1 MILLREAWTVAIE
14 ALSWVELHEMN
25 EDAALRKTLKQLR
38 IKDTRVASEAGILL
52 YNVMTRR
59 NTIDYLIKS
68 ALEPLEFDVLD
79 VGLRSFLRLYTYM
92 IHYGGCSY
100 SEAHLLTEHVR
111 NILGDKKLKSIWEVI
126 DLIPHQEIP
135 WGKISQEEESAY
147 RCFLPIWY
155 VKYIFRS
162 FDERTAADLIQPV
175 DTPKYIRVNTLRG
188 DNSVINRLN
197 RQGFQFEIVPEL
209 NNTYCVLG
217 DSNGLTD
224 IDSYRE
230 GVFII
235 QDKASILVCEV
246 AAPKPS
252 DTVLDICAAPGAKTS
267 HLAGIMSNQGKII
280 SIDSDARRLASWKR
294 LIDRM
299 GVTNAKSML
308 VDATSDY
315 NLSIGEVDVVI
326 LDPPCSGTG
335 TFNNI
340 PSGKWRVTHRL
351 IEEKAGI
358 QKVLIEKAA
367 SHLKKGGSLIYSTCS
382 VTVEEN
388 EEVIKGF
395 LEGHPEF
402 RLVEPKPKLGVQG
415 LLGLREAQR
424 LYPSVHMCEGFFIA
438 RLEKSR
444 ASMEDCVSRNTS

>member
-1 MILLREAWTVAIE
+1 MREAWTVAIE
-14 ALSWVELHEMN
+14 ALSWVELQEMN

-38 IKDTRVASEAGILL
+38 VKDRRVATDASILL
-52 YNVMTRR
+52 YNVMKRR
-59 NTIDYLIKS
+59 NTIDYLINS
-68 ALEPLEFDVLD
+68 ALEPLGFDVLNL
-79 VGLRSFLRLYTYM
+79 GLRSFLRLYTYM

-100 SEAHLLTEHVR
+100 SEAYLLTEHVR
-111 NILGDKKLKSIWEVI
+111 DILGDKKLKSIGDVI
-126 DLIPHQEIP
+126 YLIPHQEIP
-135 WGKISQEEESAY
+135 WGRISQEEESAY

-175 DTPKYIRVNTLRG
+175 ETPKYIRVNTLRG
-188 DNSVINRLN
+188 DDSVINRLN
-197 RQGFQFEIVPEL
+197 RSGFQFEIVPEL
-209 NNTYCVLG
+209 NHTYRVLG
-217 DSNGLTD
+217 DSNALTD
-224 IDSYRE
+224 TKPYRE

-252 DTVLDICAAPGAKTS
+252 DVVLDICAAPGAKTS
-267 HLAGIMSNQGKII
+267 HLAGIMGNHGRII
-280 SIDSDARRLASWKR
+280 SIDSDARRLASWRR

-299 GVTNAKSML
+299 GVTNAKAML

-315 NLSIGEVDVVI
+315 NLSIDEVDLVI

-335 TFNNI
+335 TFNTI

-358 QKVLIEKAA
+358 QKMLIEKAV
-367 SHLKKGGSLIYSTCS
+367 SHLKEGGFLVYSTCS

-395 LEGHPEF
+395 LEGRPEF
-402 RLVEPKPKLGVQG
+402 RLAESKPKLGTQG

-438 RLEKSR
+438 KLEKSR
-444 ASMEDCVSRNTS
+444 VSTEDCMHRNTS

>member
-1 MILLREAWTVAIE
+1 LILLRDAWTVAIE
-14 ALSWVELHEMN
+14 ALSWVELQEMN
-25 EDAALRKTLKQLR
+25 EDAALRKTLKRLR
-38 IKDTRVASEAGILL
+38 VKDRRAATDAGILL
-52 YNVMTRR
+52 YNVMERR
-59 NTIDYLIKS
+59 NAIDYLINS
-68 ALEPLEFDVLD
+68 ALEPLGFDALD
-79 VGLRSFLRLYTYM
+79 LGLRSFLRLYTYM
-92 IHYGGCSY
+92 IHYGGRSY
-100 SEAHLLTEHVR
+100 SEAHLLTEHAR
-111 NILGDKKLKSIWEVI
+111 DILGDKKLKPIEDAL
-126 DLIPHQEIP
+126 DLIPHQRIP
-135 WGKISQEEESAY
+135 WDQLSKEDESAY

-162 FDERTAADLIQPV
+162 FDERTANDLIQPV

-188 DNSVINRLN
+188 DDSVINQLSRS
-197 RQGFQFEIVPEL
+197 GFQFEIVPEL
-209 NNTYCVLG
+209 NHTYRVLG

-224 IDSYRE
+224 TKPYRE

-246 AAPKPS
+246 TAPKPG
-252 DTVLDICAAPGAKTS
+252 DTVLDICAAPGVKTS
-267 HLAGIMSNQGKII
+267 HLAGIMGNRGRII
-280 SIDSDARRLASWKR
+280 SVDSDARRLASWSR

-315 NLSIGEVDVVI
+315 NLSIGEVDLVL

-335 TFNNI
+335 TFNTI
-340 PSGKWRVTHRL
+340 PSGKWRVTHGL
-351 IEEKAGI
+351 IEEEAGI

-388 EEVIKGF
+388 EGVIKGF
-395 LEGHPEF
+395 LGGHPDF
-402 RLVEPKPKLGVQG
+402 RLVEPKLRLGAQG

-438 RLEKSR
+438 KLEKSR
-444 ASMEDCVSRNTS
+444 VSTEDYVSRNSL

>member
-1 MILLREAWTVAIE
+1 LILLREAWTVVIE
-14 ALSWVELHEMN
+14 ALSWVELQEMN

-38 IKDTRVASEAGILL
+38 VKDRRVATDARILL
-52 YNVMTRR
+52 YNVMKRR
-59 NTIDYLIKS
+59 NTLDYLINS
-68 ALEPLEFDVLD
+68 ALEPLGFDVLD
-79 VGLRSFLRLYTYM
+79 LGLRSFLRLYTYM

-100 SEAHLLTEHVR
+100 AEAHLLTEHVR
-111 NILGDKKLKSIWEVI
+111 DILGDKKIKSIGDVTN
-126 DLIPHQEIP
+126 LIPHQEIP
-135 WGKISQEEESAY
+135 WGRMSHEEESAY

-175 DTPKYIRVNTLRG
+175 DTPKYIRVNTLKG
-188 DNSVINRLN
+188 DDSVINRLN
-197 RQGFQFEIVPEL
+197 RSGFQFEIVPEL
-209 NNTYCVLG
+209 NHTYRVLG
-217 DSNGLTD
+217 DLTGLTD
-224 IDSYRE
+224 TAPYRE
-230 GVFII
+230 GVFIL

-246 AAPKPS
+246 TAPKPS
-252 DTVLDICAAPGAKTS
+252 DTVLDICAAPGAKTT
-267 HLAGIMSNQGKII
+267 HLAGIMGNHGRII
-280 SIDSDARRLASWKR
+280 SVDSDARRLASWRR
-294 LIDRM
+294 LINRM

-315 NLSIGEVDVVI
+315 DLSTGKVDLVI

-367 SHLKKGGSLIYSTCS
+367 SHLKKGGFLVYSTCS

-402 RLVEPKPKLGVQG
+402 RLVEPKPKLGTQG

-438 RLEKSR
+438 KLEKSR
-444 ASMEDCVSRNTS
+444 VSTEDCMHRNTS

>member
-1 MILLREAWTVAIE
+1 
-14 ALSWVELHEMN
+14 
-25 EDAALRKTLKQLR
+25 
-38 IKDTRVASEAGILL
+38 
-52 YNVMTRR
+52 
-59 NTIDYLIKS
+59 
-68 ALEPLEFDVLD
+68 
-79 VGLRSFLRLYTYM
+79 
-92 IHYGGCSY
+92 
-100 SEAHLLTEHVR
+100 LT
-111 NILGDKKLKSIWEVI
+111 
-126 DLIPHQEIP
+126 
-135 WGKISQEEESAY
+135 
-147 RCFLPIWY
+147 
-155 VKYIFRS
+155 
-162 FDERTAADLIQPV
+162 
-175 DTPKYIRVNTLRG
+175 
-188 DNSVINRLN
+188 
-197 RQGFQFEIVPEL
+197 
-209 NNTYCVLG
+209 
-217 DSNGLTD
+217 GLTNTAP
-224 IDSYRE
+224 YRE
-230 GVFII
+230 GVFIL

-246 AAPKPS
+246 TAPKPS

-267 HLAGIMSNQGKII
+267 HLAGIMGNHGRII
-280 SIDSDARRLASWKR
+280 SIDSDARRLASWRR

-315 NLSIGEVDVVI
+315 DLSTGKVDLVI

-367 SHLKKGGSLIYSTCS
+367 SHLKKGGFLVYSTCS

-402 RLVEPKPKLGVQG
+402 RLVEPKPKLGTQG

-438 RLEKSR
+438 KLEKSR
-444 ASMEDCVSRNTS
+444 VSTEDCVSRNSL

>member
-1 MILLREAWTVAIE
+1 MILLRNAWTVAIE
-14 ALSWVELHEMN
+14 ALSWVELQEMN

-38 IKDTRVASEAGILL
+38 VKDRRAATDAGILL
-52 YNVMTRR
+52 YNVMKRI
-59 NTIDYLIKS
+59 NTIDYLINS
-68 ALEPLEFDVLD
+68 ALEPLGFDALD
-79 VGLRSFLRLYTYM
+79 LGLRSFLRLYTCM
-92 IHYGGCSY
+92 IHYSGCSY
-100 SEAHLLTEHVR
+100 SEAHLLTEHAR
-111 NILGDKKLKSIWEVI
+111 DIWGDKKLKPIEDAL
-126 DLIPHQEIP
+126 DLIPYQRIP
-135 WGKISQEEESAY
+135 WDQLNKVEESSY

-162 FDERTAADLIQPV
+162 FDERTAADLTQPV

-188 DNSVINRLN
+188 NDSVINRLN
-197 RQGFQFEIVPEL
+197 RSGFQFEIVPEL
-209 NNTYCVLG
+209 NHTYRVLG

-224 IDSYRE
+224 TKPYRG

-246 AAPKPS
+246 TAPKPG
-252 DTVLDICAAPGAKTS
+252 DTVLDICAAPGVKTS
-267 HLAGIMSNQGKII
+267 HLAGIMGNRGRII
-280 SIDSDARRLASWKR
+280 SIDSDARRLASWSR

-315 NLSIGEVDVVI
+315 NLSTGEVDLVI

-335 TFNNI
+335 TFNTI
-340 PSGKWRVTHRL
+340 PSGKWRVTHSL
-351 IEEKAGI
+351 IVEKAGI

-395 LEGHPEF
+395 LEGHPDF
-402 RLVEPKPKLGVQG
+402 RLVEPKIRLGAQG

-424 LYPSVHMCEGFFIA
+424 LFPSVHMCEGFFIA
-438 RLEKSR
+438 KLEKSR
-444 ASMEDCVSRNTS
+444 VSIEDCVPRNTL

>member
-1 MILLREAWTVAIE
+1 LILLREAWTVAIE
-14 ALSWVELHEMN
+14 ALSWIELQEMN

-38 IKDTRVASEAGILL
+38 VKDRRAAIDAGILL
-52 YNVMTRR
+52 YNVMKRR
-59 NTIDYLIKS
+59 NTIDYLINS
-68 ALEPLEFDVLD
+68 ALEPLGSDVLD
-79 VGLRSFLRLYTYM
+79 LGLRSFLRLYTYM
-92 IHYGGCSY
+92 IHYSGCSY
-100 SEAHLLTEHVR
+100 SEAHRLTEHVR
-111 NILGDKKLKSIWEVI
+111 DILGDKKLKPIENAL
-126 DLIPHQEIP
+126 DLIQYQRIP
-135 WGKISQEEESAY
+135 WDQLSKEEESAY

-162 FDERTAADLIQPV
+162 FDERTATDLTQPV

-188 DNSVINRLN
+188 DDSVINRLN
-197 RQGFQFEIVPEL
+197 RSGFQFEIVPEL
-209 NNTYCVLG
+209 NHTYRVLG
-217 DSNGLTD
+217 DSNALTD
-224 IDSYRE
+224 TKPYRE

-252 DTVLDICAAPGAKTS
+252 DTVLDICAAPGVKTS
-267 HLAGIMSNQGKII
+267 HLAGIMGNHGRII
-280 SIDSDARRLASWKR
+280 SIDSDARRLASWSR

-299 GVTNAKSML
+299 GVTNARSML

-315 NLSIGEVDVVI
+315 NLSIGEVDLVV

-335 TFNNI
+335 TFSTI
-340 PSGKWRVTHRL
+340 PSGKWRVTHSL
-351 IEEKAGI
+351 IVEKAEI

-395 LEGHPEF
+395 LEGHPDF
-402 RLVEPKPKLGVQG
+402 RLVEPKPKLGTQG

-438 RLEKSR
+438 KLEKSR
-444 ASMEDCVSRNTS
+444 VSTEDYMTRNTV